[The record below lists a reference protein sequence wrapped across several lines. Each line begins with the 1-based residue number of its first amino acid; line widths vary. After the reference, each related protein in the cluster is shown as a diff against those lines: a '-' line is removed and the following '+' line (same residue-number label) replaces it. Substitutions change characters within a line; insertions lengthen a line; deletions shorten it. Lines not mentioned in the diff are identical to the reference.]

1 MINLSQ
7 RQQQTAALGLLIAA
21 LLMIFNLL
29 VQPLLGLFL
38 QQGAA
43 IRQLEDR
50 LHRYQRLSA
59 ELEQTEQSLQ
69 QLHDATPYTGLYLPE
84 RRPSL
89 ASAWLQQHLNRQ
101 VSRSGGQLVSIQNA
115 QPNLD
120 GPLQGVMLR
129 VHLRSEIN
137 QLVPLIHSLE
147 SGQPALFMQGL
158 VITANPRRAIARSNH
173 NRVIRRQRANTR
185 QIPSLD
191 VRFDL
196 VGYTQREAL

>member
-7 RQQQTAALGLLIAA
+7 GQQQAAALGLLIAA
-21 LLMIFNLL
+21 LLLIFSLL
-29 VQPLLGLFL
+29 VQPLLALFL

-43 IRQLEDR
+43 IHQLEDQ

-59 ELEQTEQSLQ
+59 ELEQTEQSLR
-69 QLHDATPYTGLYLPE
+69 QLRDATPDSGLYLPE

-89 ASAWLQQHLNRQ
+89 ASAWLQQHLNRL

-115 QPNLD
+115 QPD
-120 GPLQGVMLR
+120 TESPLQGVMLR

-137 QLVPLIHSLE
+137 QLVPLFHALE
-147 SGQPALFMQGL
+147 SGQPALFMQDL
-158 VITANPRRAIARSNH
+158 VITANTRRARTRS
-173 NRVIRRQRANTR
+173 NRVIRRQRANPR
-185 QIPSLD
+185 LPPSLD

-196 VGYTQREAL
+196 VGYTQREAP

>member
-1 MINLSQ
+1 MINLSR
-7 RQQQTAALGLLIAA
+7 RQQQAVALGLLIAV
-21 LLMIFNLL
+21 LLLL
-29 VQPLLGLFL
+29 FSLVIKPLLGLFL
-38 QQGAA
+38 QQGAV
-43 IRQLEDR
+43 IHQLEDR

-59 ELEQTEQSLQ
+59 ELEQTEQALQ
-69 QLHDATPYTGLYLPE
+69 QLRDATPDTGLYLPE

-89 ASAWLQQHLNRQ
+89 ASAWLQQHLNRL

-115 QPNLD
+115 QPD
-120 GPLQGVMLR
+120 TESPLQGVMLR
-129 VHLRSEIN
+129 VHLRSEID
-137 QLVPLIHSLE
+137 QLVPLIHAIE
-147 SGQPALFMQGL
+147 SGDQALFMHDL
-158 VITANPRRAIARSNH
+158 VITANPRRATARNNS

>member
-1 MINLSQ
+1 MIKLSQ
-7 RQQQTAALGLLIAA
+7 RQQQAAALGLLIAV
-21 LLMIFNLL
+21 LLLIFSLL
-29 VQPLLGLFL
+29 VQPLIGLFL

-43 IRQLEDR
+43 IHRLEDQ

-69 QLHDATPYTGLYLPE
+69 QLRDATPDTGLYLPE
-84 RRPSL
+84 RRPAL

-115 QPNLD
+115 QP
-120 GPLQGVMLR
+120 GTESPLQGVMLR

-137 QLVPLIHSLE
+137 QLVPLIHALE
-147 SGQPALFMQGL
+147 SGQPALFMQDL
-158 VITANPRRAIARSNH
+158 VITATPRRSMARSNR